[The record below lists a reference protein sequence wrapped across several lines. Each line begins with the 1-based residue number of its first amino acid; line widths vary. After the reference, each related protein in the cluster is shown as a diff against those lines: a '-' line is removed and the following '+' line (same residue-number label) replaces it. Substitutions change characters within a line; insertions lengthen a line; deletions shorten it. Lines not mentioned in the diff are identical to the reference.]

1 MTPKDK
7 AEQLVDEFRNSI
19 MSFLSDSMKDK
30 NAKQCALK
38 CVDEII
44 KANPYGEATKY
55 IPAYSTIKYWQEVRE
70 EILKL

>member
-7 AEQLVDEFRNSI
+7 AKELIDKFSI
-19 MSFLSDSMKDK
+19 VGLQQQ
-30 NAKQCALK
+30 NEGIECALI

-44 KANPYGEATKY
+44 KANPYSEAQKY